1 MVLLRSLIVLLVA
14 AATTMAKSCSGET
27 PHIREY
33 FYVGGEYIGDGA
45 GGHIFHNQMYVE
57 KLSPTHGST
66 HPFPIV
72 LMHGQAQ
79 TGTVRSTSKHL
90 IVCLYLFP
98 LQNFLNKPDGSCG
111 WASLFLQ
118 QGYELYII
126 DQTFRGRS
134 AWQPAAG
141 ATKPST
147 YSAEIIQQRFTTV
160 QNYMLWP
167 QAVNHTQWPGT
178 GLMGDPYFDT
188 FYSSNVQFINNATY
202 QQSTVQAAGAALL
215 DRIGIPVILVGHSQ
229 GGLLP
234 IVIADVRPELTKGL
248 ILLEPTGP
256 PFREAVFSNASARAW
271 GLTDIPITYS
281 PLVTSPGSDLV
292 QQVVPAPSSDLVDC
306 VLQAEEP
313 APRQLVNLAPKP
325 ILLLTT
331 QASYHAVY
339 DYCTVQF
346 LQQAGCNQTKHLQL
360 ANVGVYGNGH
370 MMFMEQNSDEVQ
382 GLLQQWIRNLA

>member
-1 MVLLRSLIVLLVA
+1 MA
-14 AATTMAKSCSGET
+14 MAMAMTMTKSCSGET

-33 FYVGGEYIGDGA
+33 LYVGGEYTGDGA

-57 KLSPTHGST
+57 KLSPTQGST

-79 TGTVRSTSKHL
+79 TGTVRWTFKYL
-90 IVCLYLFP
+90 TYLYSFP
-98 LQNFLNKPDGSCG
+98 LQNFLNKPDGGCG

-141 ATKPST
+141 ASKPST
-147 YSAEIIQQRFTTV
+147 YSAEFIQQRFTSV

-188 FYSSNVQFINNATY
+188 FYSSNVQFINNETY
-202 QQSTVQAAGAALL
+202 QQCTVQAAGAALL
-215 DRIGIPVILVGHSQ
+215 DRIGKPVILAGHSQ
-229 GGLLP
+229 GALLP
-234 IVIADVRPELTKGL
+234 LLIADLRPELTKAL
-248 ILLEPTGP
+248 ILLEPKGP
-256 PFREAVFSNASARAW
+256 PFREAVFSNATARAW
-271 GLTDIPITYS
+271 GLTDIHITYS
-281 PLVTSPGSDLV
+281 PPVTSPSSDLV
-292 QQVVPAPSSDLVDC
+292 QQVIPAPSSDLVDC

-313 APRQLVNLAPKP
+313 APRQLVNLASKP
-325 ILLLTT
+325 ILLLTA
-331 QASYHAVY
+331 QASYHALY
-339 DYCTVQF
+339 DHCTARF
-346 LQQAGCNQTKHLQL
+346 LQQAGCNQTTHLQL
-360 ANVGVYGNGH
+360 ADVGVYGNGH
-370 MMFMEQNSDEVQ
+370 MMFMEKNSDVVQ
-382 GLLQQWIRNLA
+382 GLLQRWIRNLA

>member
-1 MVLLRSLIVLLVA
+1 MVLLTSPIMHLVA
-14 AATTMAKSCSGET
+14 AATIMPMAMAMTKTCIGET

-33 FYVGGEYIGDGA
+33 FYVGGEYTGDGA

-57 KLSPTHGST
+57 KLSPTQGST

-79 TGTVRSTSKHL
+79 TGT
-90 IVCLYLFP
+90 
-98 LQNFLNKPDGSCG
+98 NFLNKPDGSCG

-141 ATKPST
+141 ASKPST
-147 YSAEIIQQRFTTV
+147 YSAEFIQQRFTSV

-188 FYSSNVQFINNATY
+188 FYSSNMQFINNETY

-215 DRIGIPVILVGHSQ
+215 DRIGKPVILAGHSQ

-234 IVIADVRPELTKGL
+234 LLIADVRPELTKAL
-248 ILLEPTGP
+248 ILLEPKGP
-256 PFREAVFSNASARAW
+256 PFREAVFSNATSRAW
-271 GLTDIPITYS
+271 GLTDIHITYS
-281 PLVTSPGSDLV
+281 PLVTSPSSDLV
-292 QQVVPAPSSDLVDC
+292 QQVIPAPSSDLVDC

-313 APRQLVNLAPKP
+313 APRQLVNLASKP
-325 ILLLTT
+325 ILLVTA
-331 QASYHAVY
+331 QASYHAIY
-339 DYCTVQF
+339 DYCTARF
-346 LQQAGCNQTKHLQL
+346 LQQAGCKQTTHLQL
-360 ANVGVYGNGH
+360 ADAGVYGNGH
-370 MMFMEQNSDEVQ
+370 MMFMEKNSDEVQ
-382 GLLQQWIRNLA
+382 GLLQRWIRNLA